1 MHFLK
6 NARNFQT
13 LKAGKRRISTETST
27 KIKKFLISASGVYWS
42 RLSIGHKV
50 NMEQFFLKEYFK
62 YCLKMPFMYH
72 IISPPKYP
80 TLPSFFLFICQLL
93 DTCLDTK

>member
-1 MHFLK
+1 MHFFK

-13 LKAGKRRISTETST
+13 LKAGKRRISKETST

-72 IISPPKYP
+72 IISPTKDP
-80 TLPSFFLFICQLL
+80 TLPSFFYLFANYLIRA
-93 DTCLDTK
+93 